1 MRQNK
6 RLLIFYL
13 ACAVFNIGA
22 NTAHPVTPTIFTTLG
37 LGSYMFGVALA
48 SQLVT
53 NFLFSPFWG
62 RLSAYLSS
70 RTVLLITCCG
80 YAGGQ
85 VLFGLARTEPAF
97 VVARMLTGIFC
108 GGGFV
113 GIMTYMVNTESDPV
127 ARGQQLTATATIQM
141 VFSAFGYLIGGL
153 LGEIFTY
160 LAIIVQ
166 VGLLILAG
174 LIFYFGC
181 KDDATLPFSDLKKPG
196 GRSGFN
202 PFSAFVAAKSFLT
215 PLFAVLFVMCLLQNL
230 GYTAFDQT
238 FNYYIRDQFNFS
250 SGYNGLLKGLMGLI
264 TLVANSTVCIWLIRR
279 TDTHKSVIAV
289 LGTCSVTMLAG
300 VMFEQIVPFVIV
312 NVLFFAFNS
321 ISLPVL
327 QSMVANDVKTA
338 QSNLVMGFYNAMK
351 SLGSVIGALAAG
363 LLYTATPKA
372 PFIFGFASFV
382 LATVLAVVYL
392 YGRVRQGSVRKS

>member
-113 GIMTYMVNTESDPV
+113 GIMTYIVNTESDPV

-181 KDDATLPFSDLKKPG
+181 KNDAALPFADLKKPG

-327 QSMVANDVKTA
+327 QSMVANDVKTP

>member
-62 RLSAYLSS
+62 RLSAYISS
-70 RTVLLITCCG
+70 RTVLLITCLG

-97 VVARMLTGIFC
+97 VVARLLTGIFC

-113 GIMTYMVNTESDPV
+113 GIMTYIVNTESDPV

-153 LGEIFTY
+153 LGEVFTY

-166 VGLLILAG
+166 VGLLIVAG

-181 KDDATLPFSDLKKPG
+181 KDDATLPFGDLKKPG

-202 PFSAFVAAKSFLT
+202 PFSAFVAAKRFLT

-250 SGYNGLLKGLMGLI
+250 SGYNGLLKGLMGFI
-264 TLVANSTVCIWLIRR
+264 TLVANSTVCIWLIRK

-289 LGTCSVTMLAG
+289 LGVCSVTMLAG
-300 VMFEQIVPFVIV
+300 VLFEQIVPFVIV

-351 SLGSVIGALAAG
+351 SLGSVIGALFAG
-363 LLYTATPKA
+363 FLYTANPKA
-372 PFIFGFASFV
+372 PFIFGFCSFV
-382 LATVLAVVYL
+382 LATVLAVIYL
-392 YGRVRQGSVRKS
+392 RGHAKQRSRSL

>member
-1 MRQNK
+1 
-6 RLLIFYL
+6 
-13 ACAVFNIGA
+13 
-22 NTAHPVTPTIFTTLG
+22 
-37 LGSYMFGVALA
+37 
-48 SQLVT
+48 
-53 NFLFSPFWG
+53 
-62 RLSAYLSS
+62 
-70 RTVLLITCCG
+70 
-80 YAGGQ
+80 
-85 VLFGLARTEPAF
+85 
-97 VVARMLTGIFC
+97 
-108 GGGFV
+108 
-113 GIMTYMVNTESDPV
+113 MTYIVNTESDPV